1 MELLRADPRM
11 RRIAV
16 AIVVAAAALGGIAL
30 WAMRRWLDGMIQP
43 SPASQSHLL
52 IAFIWLVG
60 VTVLMLVALGA
71 YLFHYGRR
79 VRAASLFPPPGAKVV
94 RDTPVLRGAAALR
107 RGFVLQGL
115 GAVCVLCGIGLVAAA
130 WHFYAVFSA

>member
-1 MELLRADPRM
+1 M
-11 RRIAV
+11 RRTTV
-16 AIVVAAAALGGIAL
+16 VIVVAAAAFGGIAL
-30 WAMRRWLDGMIQP
+30 WATRWWLDGIIQP
-43 SPASQSHLL
+43 SPASKSQLP

-79 VRAASLFPPPGAKVV
+79 VCAASLFPPPGAKLV

-107 RGFVLQGL
+107 RGIVLQGL
-115 GAVCVLCGIGLVAAA
+115 GALFVLCGIGLAAAA
-130 WHFYAVFSA
+130 WRFYAAFSAHAA